1 MSIYLTAY
9 IPLLCQI
16 DPPDTLNLNRQDK
29 NPAQSVSA
37 VGGPIY
43 LSRILAKDQVL
54 KRNYCRYWEDSAS
67 ITRYNPLENYLTKR
81 KEF

>member
-29 NPAQSVSA
+29 NPLSLRVMR
-37 VGGPIY
+37 GP
-43 LSRILAKDQVL
+43 
-54 KRNYCRYWEDSAS
+54 
-67 ITRYNPLENYLTKR
+67 
-81 KEF
+81 